1 MSWEFGESNVFQ
13 NMPKWEPNVQPII
26 PCHVQDSLQ
35 HDLVLVKNFSSSVFV
50 HVLCHVTFQSTKCTG
65 GPHAHIAARSG
76 SHLARDVTSPL
87 PPLHGEASLMV
98 WGSVC
103 TRAQRSHQQW
113 VNYITSHEISWAVW
127 VSCLLTTSAI
137 NTWHGTRRLFA
148 MRLNVEAATGRISNS
163 SSEALSKKAIAQT
176 GWDLWGF
183 GATPLF
189 QTNLLSRLRTR
200 KSCVAGPSGETWI
213 IMVHHHVYMLMR
225 MLMFIYIYYFF
236 GMERQGQRRHQA
248 DESGASPLQ
257 RATLSAVEAGK
268 PLWTQLPSHAPLLTQ
283 MLPKPK
289 HVYACIFQ
297 DRTCTH
303 TYIYTSQPW
312 ASYLPSG
319 CHSLLRELAMTLGIG
334 FLRSRRRPMNP
345 LEAVEMQTK
354 RPGICTWHAVFAC
367 VQVYV

>member
-1 MSWEFGESNVFQ
+1 LHEGAKISSTMSE
-13 NMPKWEPNVQPII
+13 
-26 PCHVQDSLQ
+26 L
-35 HDLVLVKNFSSSVFV
+35 
-50 HVLCHVTFQSTKCTG
+50 
-65 GPHAHIAARSG
+65 
-76 SHLARDVTSPL
+76 
-87 PPLHGEASLMV
+87 
-98 WGSVC
+98 
-103 TRAQRSHQQW
+103 
-113 VNYITSHEISWAVW
+113 TSHEISWAVW

-189 QTNLLSRLRTR
+189 QTNQLSRLRTR
-200 KSCVAGPSGETWI
+200 KSCVTGPSGETWI

-225 MLMFIYIYYFF
+225 MLMFIYIYILLFWH
-236 GMERQGQRRHQA
+236 GETGTETTSGWWKWRIAAATRHATSGGGGQIFMDPTPKSCAIAHTNA
-248 DESGASPLQ
+248 A
-257 RATLSAVEAGK
+257 EAK
-268 PLWTQLPSHAPLLTQ
+268 AC
-283 MLPKPK
+283 
-289 HVYACIFQ
+289 VYACIFQ
-297 DRTCTH
+297 DKH
-303 TYIYTSQPW
+303 AHIYIYIYTSQPW

-354 RPGICTWHAVFAC
+354 RPGICTWHAMFAC
-367 VQVYV
+367 VQLYV

>member
-1 MSWEFGESNVFQ
+1 MSWDPVATCGRIGGPSSNGGKWHHVANSYVMGIWGIKCFSKHAEVGTNCPTHNPMSCARQLATWPGIGEELF
-13 NMPKWEPNVQPII
+13 
-26 PCHVQDSLQ
+26 
-35 HDLVLVKNFSSSVFV
+35 LVSVRT
-50 HVLCHVTFQSTKCTG
+50 CPVTFQSTKCTG

-76 SHLARDVTSPL
+76 SNLARDVTSPL

-225 MLMFIYIYYFF
+225 MLMFIYIYILLFWH
-236 GMERQGQRRHQA
+236 GETGTETTSGWWKRRIAAATRHAISGGGGQIFMDPTPKSCAIAHTNA
-248 DESGASPLQ
+248 A
-257 RATLSAVEAGK
+257 EAK
-268 PLWTQLPSHAPLLTQ
+268 
-283 MLPKPK
+283 
-289 HVYACIFQ
+289 
-297 DRTCTH
+297 
-303 TYIYTSQPW
+303 
-312 ASYLPSG
+312 
-319 CHSLLRELAMTLGIG
+319 
-334 FLRSRRRPMNP
+334 
-345 LEAVEMQTK
+345 
-354 RPGICTWHAVFAC
+354 AC
-367 VQVYV
+367 VCMYISR

>member
-35 HDLVLVKNFSSSVFV
+35 HDLVLVNFSSSVFV

-225 MLMFIYIYYFF
+225 MLMFIYIYITFLAWRDRDRDDIRLMKAAHRRCNAPRY
-236 GMERQGQRRHQA
+236 QRWRRANLYGPNSQVMRHC
-248 DESGASPLQ
+248 
-257 RATLSAVEAGK
+257 
-268 PLWTQLPSHAPLLTQ
+268 SHKCCRSQ
-283 MLPKPK
+283 SMCM
-289 HVYACIFQ
+289 HVYFKIEHAH
-297 DRTCTH
+297 TH
-303 TYIYTSQPW
+303 IYI
-312 ASYLPSG
+312 L
-319 CHSLLRELAMTLGIG
+319 HSLEHH
-334 FLRSRRRPMNP
+334 
-345 LEAVEMQTK
+345 
-354 RPGICTWHAVFAC
+354 ICLLVAIR
-367 VQVYV
+367 YSEN

>member
-225 MLMFIYIYYFF
+225 MLMFIYIYIYIYYFF

-303 TYIYTSQPW
+303 THIYI
-312 ASYLPSG
+312 L
-319 CHSLLRELAMTLGIG
+319 HSLEHH
-334 FLRSRRRPMNP
+334 
-345 LEAVEMQTK
+345 
-354 RPGICTWHAVFAC
+354 ICLLVAIR
-367 VQVYV
+367 YSEN

>member
-76 SHLARDVTSPL
+76 SNLARDVTSPL

-148 MRLNVEAATGRISNS
+148 MRLNVEAPQDGYQTPPRKRFRKKQSPKQAGIYGASEQHLCSKQICWAVWELESPVSLDQAVKHES
-163 SSEALSKKAIAQT
+163 S
-176 GWDLWGF
+176 W
-183 GATPLF
+183 
-189 QTNLLSRLRTR
+189 
-200 KSCVAGPSGETWI
+200 CI
-213 IMVHHHVYMLMR
+213 IMYTCLCAC
-225 MLMFIYIYYFF
+225 LCSYIYIYYFF

-268 PLWTQLPSHAPLLTQ
+268 SLWTQLPSHAPLLTQ

-303 TYIYTSQPW
+303 THIYI
-312 ASYLPSG
+312 L
-319 CHSLLRELAMTLGIG
+319 HSLEHH
-334 FLRSRRRPMNP
+334 
-345 LEAVEMQTK
+345 
-354 RPGICTWHAVFAC
+354 ICLLVAIR
-367 VQVYV
+367 YSEN